1 MSILTK
7 NDYFCCDFCQAKF
20 NDKSNFLRH
29 IKTNKK
35 CLSSR
40 PNIVFSC
47 VWCNEEFISNIY
59 LEKHSTKCKVNKDT
73 AYVLLL
79 EKCKEKDKEIEKLE
93 KEKDKQLEE
102 KDKMIKDLQDK
113 IYAIANTTK
122 TVNNSNTYNVTLKCG
137 RPLILSKKRF
147 LNLLKKTCDETYIK
161 QGEIGTAK
169 WFMEYACRNDKNE
182 VSLECTDYRRGVL
195 KYISKDGDVKQITSK
210 YLKYFMTDC
219 LFEFSK
225 TKQCKAI
232 RDDIAS
238 MCEEKQDFEYSQK
251 YLQFMD
257 PGRKFINYILE
268 KTYNKYI
275 EGEEYDYEDE
285 DDEDEDEDD
294 YEDDKELTTT
304 PLREDKNPFIYR
316 VKNSDYDK
324 LYN

>member
-1 MSILTK
+1 MSVLTK

-20 NDKSNFLRH
+20 KDKSNFLRH

-40 PNIVFSC
+40 PNINFSC

-59 LEKHSTKCKVNKDT
+59 LEKHSTKCKVNKEQK
-73 AYVLLL
+73 YVDLITTHNSML
-79 EKCKEKDKEIEKLE
+79 E
-93 KEKDKQLEE
+93 EKDKQLEE

-113 IYAIANTTK
+113 LYALANTTK
-122 TVNNSNTYNVTLKCG
+122 TVNNGNTYNVTLKCG
-137 RPLILSKKRF
+137 RPLVLSKKRF

-169 WFMEYACRNDKNE
+169 WFMKYGCRNDEDE
-182 VSLECTDYRRGVL
+182 VSMECTDFRRGVL

-210 YLKYFMTDC
+210 YLKSFMTDC

-225 TKQCKAI
+225 TKQCKSI
-232 RDDIAS
+232 RDNIAS
-238 MCEEKQDFEYSQK
+238 ICEEKQDFEYSQR
-251 YLQFMD
+251 YLQFIE

-275 EGEEYDYEDE
+275 EGDEEDYDDEEDE
-285 DDEDEDEDD
+285 DDE
-294 YEDDKELTTT
+294 YEDNDDDDSEL
-304 PLREDKNPFIYR
+304 PLREDKKPFIYR
-316 VKNSDYDK
+316 VQNPDYDK
-324 LYN
+324 FYN